1 MLPGEGFDP
10 TTGKIIK
17 QDSGIK
23 RMMRGFM
30 GGKWYMNV
38 FNILV
43 CPIPHV
49 FALRHRLIVHSTCS
63 ALSHWLVSVLTALL
77 RT

>member
-1 MLPGEGFDP
+1 MVKKNAMLPGEGFDP

-17 QDSGIK
+17 QDGGIK

-43 CPIPHV
+43 CSIAHV
-49 FALRHRLIVHSTCS
+49 FAS
-63 ALSHWLVSVLTALL
+63 
-77 RT
+77 

>member
-1 MLPGEGFDP
+1 MIKKNAMHPGEGFDP
-10 TTGKIIK
+10 STGKVVQ
-17 QDSGIK
+17 QDSGVK

-43 CPIPHV
+43 C
-49 FALRHRLIVHSTCS
+49 S
-63 ALSHWLVSVLTALL
+63 ALHRGLL
-77 RT
+77 